1 MSSAEIDSVLTGII
15 ILLLIIVVWKWMKG
29 KSMYRNTNNMSLACG
44 CKNGLCR
51 CRGRIRKPKSHIC
64 CTCNQNKSRC
74 LCGITRG
81 DSGMGMHIDKE
92 NSYVRDAARNN
103 GIKEAMA
110 NSCATTCEVP
120 DIGTP
125 GFQPKIVSDTG
136 DFSGDTIQQLSLD
149 PEIYNSQKAYIGG
162 FGFSGLPTGSSHE
175 TLLSETGRSYGT
187 ANFVGLTQ
195 RKFCKARQLA
205 TPAPDARQVPTETE
219 QEWCHI
225 NMDELI

>member
-44 CKNGLCR
+44 CRNGLCR
-51 CRGRIRKPKSHIC
+51 CRGRIRKPNIC
-64 CTCNQNKSRC
+64 CGCNQYKSRC
-74 LCGITRG
+74 LC
-81 DSGMGMHIDKE
+81 GMGMHIDKE
-92 NSYVRDAARNN
+92 NSCVKDAARNN

-149 PEIYNSQKAYIGG
+149 PEIYNSQKAYIEG

-195 RKFCKARQLA
+195 RKFCKARQMA
-205 TPAPDARQVPTETE
+205 TPAPDARQVPTQTE